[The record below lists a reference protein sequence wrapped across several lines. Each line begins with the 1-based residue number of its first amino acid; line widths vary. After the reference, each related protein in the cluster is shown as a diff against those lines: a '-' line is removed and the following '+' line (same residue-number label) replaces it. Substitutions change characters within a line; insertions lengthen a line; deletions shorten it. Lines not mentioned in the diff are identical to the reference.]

1 MVYSVATM
9 IFVARV
15 RSFLSSIRGKQVLSG
30 LLMATLVLGS
40 TTLPRRV
47 LAQQQAPGTGS
58 TAPSTAPAPTPAAR
72 TSSSATSGGVTFSDY
87 QQVWA
92 NTSSLTNCTG
102 GGASACI
109 VQAVGLMITF
119 LFSVI
124 TYFLSKLLILL
135 TSVLIVFA
143 RYNKFNNAPPVEIGW
158 VVIRDIVNMLFIV
171 ILLASAFMT
180 IIGQAE
186 SKGMHYTKVLPGVI
200 TGAILVNF
208 SRTIMLLAIDASQVV
223 TLTFISA
230 FEGSIAGNIFQA
242 LGITRM
248 TQLQAQPTTDATQAV
263 ISLVN
268 ISVAYL
274 LAMFLLMTAVAIIL
288 VYVGYFIFRIIGL
301 WMLIILSPIAFVASS
316 MPKTF
321 GSMFKDLQSEFD
333 KRFSSLLIGGP
344 TIAFFLWLSFATIQR
359 QSATDGLSG
368 ADMGFDVP
376 ADSAVLGFITQIGT
390 TGDIAGFIV
399 AVVLLSI
406 GFSVAT
412 KTANSVSP
420 LMESVTKKVS
430 GYRGAAFNFASRL
443 PLRGASGAA
452 SFTNQRFG
460 LTNKVAQGIA
470 RGAGGLRTQGFF
482 QGAGGVVGRA
492 VSLVPG
498 VGGQWAGAA
507 AAATAAVG
515 AGSYAATR
523 KKADERIKALDS
535 LPPTERIAAIRALD
549 GGPGRDGEYGSMTYR
564 ATAEAQHEALVK
576 NRDADL
582 KARQSVETDRI
593 KAEMLKAN
601 PSAKIDDE
609 EVKRQAKAVATQ
621 QLASDEA
628 ARANRLRK
636 FAEKAKDTEAVEK
649 WKKEDKKFMR
659 YEDAKDYNKR
669 VGELLGDTD
678 GIKDLDGSVVNSGRF
693 AMEML
698 TQANAVK
705 MGENGK
711 LQVDKPLLKALT
723 ESDGIKNN
731 KSLVETLKATANL
744 VDGGA
749 SEDAIRTGV
758 KQEDGYGTAR
768 LYAVSKGPG
777 DTLTSAPIYSQKELT
792 AIDGLKG
799 AGVESRTAKSDLS
812 EAQKTAISNALEGG
826 LPIAQIRGM
835 VDKESKDGSDQAFFK
850 QAAEIAKKT
859 IEDSEVSG
867 EDALKKIEKMLSA
880 ARDLKVDSDLSRGIL
895 EQAFA
900 TEENVKKLFNGF
912 YAPSADKKAAGSLLA
927 YGADASKKSTLI
939 NDRMEY
945 ARRAFFPE
953 AKTPVVVGTKLDTE
967 EKTVVVDEP
976 IVIDGVERVDA
987 LGNVMT
993 TKVTKTIKTPVMKEV
1008 TKDVQ
1013 APSYINRIF
1022 NGMKSDYDA

>member
-30 LLMATLVLGS
+30 LLMAALVLGS
-40 TTLPRRV
+40 TTLPQRV

-549 GGPGRDGEYGSMTYR
+549 GGPGSNGEYGSMTYR

-628 ARANRLRK
+628 LRAKRLQQ

-649 WKKEDKKFMR
+649 WKKEDKKNMRFESAEKYDERARELADSPEQLKELDAEQLKSGKLAFALMKAEKVTTDAADKIEGAR
-659 YEDAKDYNKR
+659 YEAMKEKYKDNK
-669 VGELLGDTD
+669 
-678 GIKDLDGSVVNSGRF
+678 
-693 AMEML
+693 EML
-698 TQANAVK
+698 
-705 MGENGK
+705 
-711 LQVDKPLLKALT
+711 
-723 ESDGIKNN
+723 
-731 KSLVETLKATANL
+731 ATIEVVAKQIEG
-744 VDGGA
+744 GGA
-749 SEDAIRTGV
+749 SKAGIEASIRQKDAYKVDRMYATNGNGEAMYSA
-758 KQEDGYGTAR
+758 KETAAISR
-768 LYAVSKGPG
+768 IE
-777 DTLTSAPIYSQKELT
+777 SA
-792 AIDGLKG
+792 G
-799 AGVESRTAKSDLS
+799 AGTRTHGQALAATPGLETAVRQAIEDDLPF
-812 EAQKTAISNALEGG
+812 EQVMA
-826 LPIAQIRGM
+826 M
-835 VDKESKDGSDQAFFK
+835 VDKKNATTGVSDGVTLEVLKNMAVDLGRSAKTSQVKIKELASYLTMADKAKASSGKMADIANEVIKTDWDIETLLENYTRFTREQKTDTHKIITYLSNIESDPSVTGVPDRMKYIREVRFPEIK
-850 QAAEIAKKT
+850 QEIEITDPTGAKRK
-859 IEDSEVSG
+859 EQ
-867 EDALKKIEKMLSA
+867 
-880 ARDLKVDSDLSRGIL
+880 RSR
-895 EQAFA
+895 
-900 TEENVKKLFNGF
+900 
-912 YAPSADKKAAGSLLA
+912 PSA
-927 YGADASKKSTLI
+927 I
-939 NDRMEY
+939 N
-945 ARRAFFPE
+945 
-953 AKTPVVVGTKLDTE
+953 
-967 EKTVVVDEP
+967 
-976 IVIDGVERVDA
+976 
-987 LGNVMT
+987 NVL
-993 TKVTKTIKTPVMKEV
+993 
-1008 TKDVQ
+1008 
-1013 APSYINRIF
+1013 
-1022 NGMKSDYDA
+1022 

>member
-9 IFVARV
+9 IFVARA

-30 LLMATLVLGS
+30 LLMAALVLGS
-40 TTLPRRV
+40 TTLPQRV

-72 TSSSATSGGVTFSDY
+72 TSSSASSGGVTFSDY

-102 GGASACI
+102 GGATACI

-143 RYNKFNNAPPVEIGW
+143 RYNKFNNAPPVKIGW

-301 WMLIILSPIAFVASS
+301 WMLIILSPIAFVAGS

-443 PLRGASGAA
+443 PLRGATGAA
-452 SFTNQRFG
+452 SFANQRFG

-470 RGAGGLRTQGFF
+470 RGAGGLRTQGAL
-482 QGAGGVVGRA
+482 QGAGGLVGRA
-492 VSLVPG
+492 INLVPG

-549 GGPGRDGEYGSMTYR
+549 GGPGSNGKYGSMTYR

-582 KARQSVETDRI
+582 KARQSLEADRI
-593 KAEMLKAN
+593 KAEILKAN

-621 QLASDEA
+621 QLANDEA
-628 ARANRLRK
+628 ARAKRLQD
-636 FAEKAKDTEAVEK
+636 FAKDANDTEALEK

-678 GIKDLDGSVVNSGRF
+678 GIKDLDASVVNSGRF

-705 MGENGK
+705 KGENGK

-749 SEDAIRTGV
+749 SEEAIRTGV

-792 AIDGLKG
+792 AIDSLRG
-799 AGVESRTAKSDLS
+799 AGVESRAAGSALS

-835 VDKESKDGSDQAFFK
+835 VDKEADGKSDQAFFK

-859 IEDSEVSG
+859 IEDSGVSG
-867 EDALKKIEKMLSA
+867 EEALKKIEKMLSA

-927 YGADASKKSTLI
+927 YAADASKKSALI

-945 ARRAFFPE
+945 AREEFFPE
-953 AKTPVVVGTKLDTE
+953 AKKKIVIGTKPVTV
-967 EKTVVVDEP
+967 EKTVVDEEN
-976 IVIDGVERVDA
+976 VVNDGIELVDA
-987 LGNVMT
+987 KGEAVKK
-993 TKVTKTIKTPVMKEV
+993 KVTKVIKVQEMQEV
-1008 TKDVQ
+1008 TKELQ

-1022 NGMKSDYDA
+1022 NGMKSDYDT